1 MDAKQELIE
10 AFQQSINED
19 SFVKLT
25 IANPRTGSQDLQKV
39 TIKLFLRR
47 EQKILQYVYSNETQD
62 LTQNYALE
70 DAAERISDLLEKEL
84 LSASLLTIK
93 HDYHFRS
100 NQKGS
105 THLSKG
111 KPSVTEIPER
121 QHDHQKEDK
130 ITNRSFLQGLDILDH
145 KGQIKKDKGSKLKQI
160 QKFVAII
167 ESLIRQNKNLF
178 KDNDAQVLDMG
189 SGKGYLTFALY
200 DFLVNKL
207 KFTAQVTGIEQR
219 KDLVKLGNRVA
230 VSSGFKDLIF
240 SQGTIADC
248 NIETPDILMALH
260 ACDTA
265 TDDAIFKGIQA
276 GAKIIICSPCC
287 HKQVR
292 KSMSDD
298 GLLKSIKMH
307 GILKER
313 QAEIA
318 TDAIRALLLESKGYE
333 TKVFEFISMEHTGKN
348 LMITAIRKNKNVAKE
363 AFLKEV
369 KVLKST
375 LEIKEHY
382 LENLLYPS
390 KK

>member
-1 MDAKQELIE
+1 MDAKQELIT
-10 AFQQSINED
+10 AFQQSIDED
-19 SFVKLT
+19 TFVKLSIT
-25 IANPRTGSQDLQKV
+25 NPRISSQDLKKV
-39 TIKLFLRR
+39 TLKLFLRR
-47 EQKILQYVYSNETQD
+47 EQKILQWVFSHETQD
-62 LTQNYALE
+62 ITRSFAIE
-70 DAAERISDLLEKEL
+70 DAEDKILDLLEKEF
-84 LSASLLTIK
+84 LSASLLTSK
-93 HDYHFRS
+93 NDFHYRS
-100 NQKGS
+100 NIKGS
-105 THLSKG
+105 SHLSKG
-111 KPSVTEIPER
+111 KASVTTIPER
-121 QHDHQKEDK
+121 KHDHQKEDR
-130 ITNRSFLQGLDILDH
+130 ITNRNFLQGLDILDH
-145 KGQIKKDKGSKLKQI
+145 RGQIKKDKGSKLKQI
-160 QKFVAII
+160 QKFVAIV
-167 ESLIRQNKNLF
+167 EGLIRQNKNLF

-219 KDLVKLGNRVA
+219 KDLVKLSNKIA
-230 VSSGFKDLIF
+230 VQSGFNDLIF

-248 NIETPDILMALH
+248 NIENPDILMALH

-292 KSMSDD
+292 KSMSDE
-298 GLLKSIKMH
+298 GLLKSIKTH

-348 LMITAIRKNKNVAKE
+348 LMITAVKKKKNDPPHQY
-363 AFLKEV
+363 LKEIEV
-369 KVLKST
+369 IKNT
-375 LEIKEHY
+375 LQIKDHY
-382 LENLLYPS
+382 LETLLYH
-390 KK
+390 